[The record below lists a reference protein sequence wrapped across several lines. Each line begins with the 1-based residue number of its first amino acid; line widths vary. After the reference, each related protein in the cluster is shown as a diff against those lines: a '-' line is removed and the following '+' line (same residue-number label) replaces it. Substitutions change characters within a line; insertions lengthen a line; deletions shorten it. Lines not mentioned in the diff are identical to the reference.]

1 MFLLLAFVSALQTI
15 NVTASTFYM
24 DNLWKVILMATLAAF
39 HLDTAKSITAMIWT
53 IVIAQGYNAYQINLQ
68 YFQDGYSMFAVS
80 QWGDNG
86 DNNLYT
92 IITLPILFMSAALC
106 LYSKQLWKKGL
117 AGGIAI
123 LQIHQIMLLES
134 RGGMLGGVAG
144 AAVFIVLM
152 PKNRKTIALV
162 SLLTIAGAGLAGP
175 SVVEEFTSV
184 FKEKDELDSSAQS
197 RYKLWKAG
205 YEITADYPLL
215 GVGPYAGQYLVPSYF
230 VDSSRRFENK
240 GLHNLVFEIST
251 GTGVPATFLY
261 LSHFCLIIVGLFKLR
276 RSRRRHSAETQTVIL
291 AVLSGQVAYWCAS
304 MFSSAALLE
313 STYICSAI
321 GAAVLCVSAADS
333 KSVASQS
340 PVYEHPPQLTPSH
353 SSAI

>member
-1 MFLLLAFVSALQTI
+1 
-15 NVTASTFYM
+15 M
-24 DNLWKVILMATLAAF
+24 DNLWKVILMATLAAY
-39 HLDTAKSITAMIWT
+39 HLDTAKSISAMIWT
-53 IVIAQGYNAYQINLQ
+53 LVIAQGYNAYQINLQ

-92 IITLPILFMSAALC
+92 IITLPITFMSAALC
-106 LYSKQLWKKGL
+106 LHSKQIWKKGL

-134 RGGMLGGVAG
+134 RGGMLGGMAG
-144 AAVFIVLM
+144 AAVFLVLM
-152 PKNRKTIALV
+152 PKNRKTVALV
-162 SLLTIAGAGLAGP
+162 GLLTIAGASLAGP
-175 SVVEEFTSV
+175 SVVDEFMSV
-184 FKEKDELDSSAQS
+184 FKEKHELDSSAQS

-215 GVGPYAGQYLVPSYF
+215 GVGPYAGQYLVPSYLP
-230 VDSSRRFENK
+230 DSVKRSNK

-251 GTGVPATFLY
+251 GTGVPATILFLG
-261 LSHFCLIIVGLFKLR
+261 HFCLIMAGLFKLR
-276 RSRRRHSAETQTVIL
+276 RKHRRDSPDTQTVIL
-291 AVLSGQVAYWCAS
+291 AVLSGQVAYWVAS

-321 GAAVLCVSAADS
+321 GAAVLCVSAAES
-333 KSVASQS
+333 QSAASQT
-340 PVYEHPPQLTPSH
+340 PVYESQPLLTPSR